1 MNADDPTAN
10 RSGNPVRQPIGR
22 SRTTGPNPITVM
34 CSRIPINWYRIG
46 LEAQA
51 MGVAGAPDRRCQA
64 NADKL
69 HYVKLTLHIVL
80 VCSMFQCVQ
89 CGGGDQEGPLA
100 T

>member
-1 MNADDPTAN
+1 
-10 RSGNPVRQPIGR
+10 
-22 SRTTGPNPITVM
+22 
-34 CSRIPINWYRIG
+34 
-46 LEAQA
+46 